1 MATVE
6 EVPLLIIV
14 VVPLL
19 PHVVIQRKVTAVHI
33 TIVRLCRA
41 IHPAVLTLRAVAAVV
56 RVVTPRVV
64 AVAVQ
69 PVHPVAEVVL
79 QDEDSM

>member
-6 EVPLLIIV
+6 EVLLPIIV

-19 PHVVIQRKVTAVHI
+19 RHVAIQRKVTVVH
-33 TIVRLCRA
+33 TIVRLCRV
-41 IHPAVLTLRAVAAVV
+41 IHPVVLTLRAVAAVV
-56 RVVTPRVV
+56 HVVTPRVV

-69 PVHPVAEVVL
+69 PVHPVVAVAL
-79 QDEDSM
+79 QDEDRI